1 MKKMLF
7 KRITL
12 FTDFLENLFNLLPI
26 LLTMIRIKSFIIDNG
41 MNFLH
46 ENETSMP
53 TPLITVTSYEL
64 KLNSMIKLN
73 QNTEKM
79 VIL

>member
-1 MKKMLF
+1 MLF

-26 LLTMIRIKSFIIDNG
+26 LLTMIRIKPFIIDNG